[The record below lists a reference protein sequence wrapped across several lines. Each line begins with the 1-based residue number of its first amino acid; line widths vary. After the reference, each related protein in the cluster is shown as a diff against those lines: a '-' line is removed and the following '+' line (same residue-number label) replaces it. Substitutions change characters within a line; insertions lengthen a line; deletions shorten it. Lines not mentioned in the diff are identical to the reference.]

1 MEAIMNIVTA
11 IVVAVI
17 VVAVAAAAAWLAM
30 VARRRQRLGLRQRF
44 GPEYERLT
52 DEHQSRRKAEAE
64 LAEREHRVAGLDLS
78 PLSPAAR
85 ARYDAEWAMIQEG
98 FVDRPREAL
107 KAATGLIAAA
117 MRDRGY
123 PTADYEQILA
133 DLSVEHAHTLSR
145 FSDAHAITMRALAD
159 GASTEEMRQAMI
171 GYRALFHE
179 LTGVAGADRGAGL
192 AGLPP
197 GAGPRDVPVAGGY
210 WHSEPRTPAAMAV
223 DDPAVQAEPRQ
234 R

>member
-1 MEAIMNIVTA
+1 MNIVIA
-11 IVVAVI
+11 IVIAVI
-17 VVAVAAAAAWLAM
+17 FVAAVAAWRAM

-64 LAEREHRVAGLDLS
+64 LAERERRVADLDLS

-85 ARYDAEWAMIQEG
+85 ARYGAEWAMIQEG
-98 FVDRPREAL
+98 FVDRPQQAL

-123 PTADYEQILA
+123 PTADYDQILA
-133 DLSVEHAHTLSR
+133 DLSVEHAHALSR
-145 FSDAHAITMRALAD
+145 FRDAHAITMRALSD
-159 GASTEEMRQAMI
+159 GASTEDMRQAMI
-171 GYRALFHE
+171 NYRALFHE
-179 LTGVAGADRGAGL
+179 LTGVAGAGRG

-197 GAGPRDVPVAGGY
+197 GAGPQDVPVAGGY
-210 WHSEPRTPAAMAV
+210 
-223 DDPAVQAEPRQ
+223 
-234 R
+234 

>member
-1 MEAIMNIVTA
+1 MTIVIA

-17 VVAVAAAAAWLAM
+17 VVAAAVAWFAM
-30 VARRRQRLGLRQRF
+30 IMRRRQRSGLRQRF

-52 DEHQSRRKAEAE
+52 DAHHSRRKAEAE
-64 LAEREHRVAGLDLS
+64 LAERERRVADLHLS

-85 ARYDAEWAMIQEG
+85 ARYGAEWAVIQEG
-98 FVDRPREAL
+98 FVDRPQEAL

-123 PTADYEQILA
+123 PTADYDQILA

-145 FSDAHAITMRALAD
+145 FRGAQEITMRALAD
-159 GASTEEMRQAMI
+159 GASTEDMRQAMI
-171 GYRALFHE
+171 NYRALFHE

-192 AGLPP
+192 PLGAGLQ
-197 GAGPRDVPVAGGY
+197 DVPVAGAY
-210 WHSEPRTPAAMAV
+210 WHSQPRTPAAMAA
-223 DDPAVQAEPRQ
+223 DNPAVQAEPEQ